1 MKTVTAMMFAG
12 VVLCSSLLMAAP
24 GEGAD
29 GYQGARDDLH
39 VYVVA
44 GDAGVWGEVP
54 ASAATAQVM
63 ARCYILN
70 DAGLWE
76 PMRVPVAAD
85 AGSRPV
91 AFAGTGFAKAML
103 AQFPDVSIGLV
114 LCTAGNTMIE
124 DWHAKSS
131 FHRLI
136 RKRAKDASKQGTV
149 KGILWRHGSSVRLS
163 ALDHLKDLVTNIR
176 ADQAALN
183 LPFVVGEVPGNPAMN
198 VQLAALATDVHAV
211 GVARLDGADD
221 DLSALGSRYAGQVLA
236 IQKEWDW
243 KNTRPVRSGIPLID
257 AHIHGSSNAEN
268 GLDIVAQWMDQNNV
282 SHAITH
288 ALSPTRADTEAQ
300 RAFMRANFA
309 KYKGRILRFTFIEPE
324 EVSSVEE
331 AVAILEREKADGAI
345 GFGEHYGVNRMFDDP
360 ANLRLFAACEKV
372 GFPVMFHIDSNKNMV
387 EKGMQQVGRA
397 LAMFPK
403 VNFIAH
409 ADWWRY
415 LPEGTC
421 DRMLQDHSNLYA
433 DVSGLGMVA
442 VLNRDRGYTE
452 AFLTRHADRI
462 LFGSDEGWW
471 SFGKGRWDTLT
482 LELFEQLNLPPDVR
496 HKIYRG
502 NAERLFG
509 LSGD

>member
-1 MKTVTAMMFAG
+1 MCMGLVMCNG
-12 VVLCSSLLMAAP
+12 LLMP
-24 GEGAD
+24 VSGNGSE
-29 GYQGARDDLH
+29 GYQGPVETLH

-44 GDAGVWGEVP
+44 GDVASWGDVP
-54 ASAATAQVM
+54 ASNDTAQVM
-63 ARCYILN
+63 ARCYILSEAGQW
-70 DAGLWE
+70 DAA
-76 PMRVPVAAD
+76 RVPVAGD
-85 AGSRPV
+85 AGATPV
-91 AFAGTGFAKAML
+91 VGTGLGFAKAML
-103 AQFPDVSIGLV
+103 AQSPDISIGLAFCAV
-114 LCTAGNTMIE
+114 ENTMIE
-124 DWHAKSS
+124 DWHPKSA

-136 RKRAKDASKQGTV
+136 RKRAKEASKQGTL

-198 VQLAALATDVHAV
+198 TQLTALATDVHAV
-211 GVARLDGADD
+211 GVARLDGVES
-221 DLSALGSRYAGQVLA
+221 DLSALGSRYAEQVLA
-236 IQKEWDW
+236 IQKEWDG
-243 KNTRPVRSGIPLID
+243 KSARLVRSGIPLID

-268 GLDIVAQWMDQNNV
+268 GLDIVATWMAQNNV

-288 ALSPTRADTEAQ
+288 DLVPTRVDSEAQ
-300 RAFMRANFA
+300 RTFMRENFA
-309 KYKGRILRFTFIEPE
+309 KYKGNILRFTFIEPE
-324 EVSSVEE
+324 DVSSVED

-360 ANLRLFAACEKV
+360 ANLRLFAACDKV
-372 GFPVMFHIDSNKNMV
+372 GLPVMFHIDSNKNMV
-387 EKGMQQVGRA
+387 EKGMRRVGRV
-397 LAMFPK
+397 LAMFPN

-421 DRMLQDHSNLYA
+421 DRMLQDYPNLYA

-452 AFLTRHADRI
+452 DFLTRHADRI

-471 SFGKGRWDTLT
+471 SFGKGGEILT
-482 LELFEQLNLPPDVR
+482 LELLEQLNLPPDVR

-509 LSGD
+509 LASD